1 MADTDGRQLRKHCKE
16 LQYKLDEA
24 LRERD
29 DLMRDLENMCLADS
43 RGATFNGSSVLQ
55 ERIYSTGTFDQT
67 GAVCCAPG
75 PALWPGGGRAQQKE
89 LSATRAALSGVTLER
104 DNLRED
110 LGEVKEAKRRAE
122 AGHRA
127 QLERAAAL
135 DKELAF
141 YQAQSARVMADR
153 DRAAWEGEELK
164 AQNLRLDQQLREASS
179 RAETESSQRAQL
191 ERQLAEVRQQLRG
204 AQAQAAEAAALPGLR
219 SQLAASAGEVER
231 LRGRERELLSQ
242 VAQLRQE
249 VAAAA
254 AAREAAA
261 GEAAAAHRQADD
273 LAAAH
278 AVVQQQLRGEVQE
291 LQAEVAQ
298 LQQQLE
304 AATAAAEEAGA
315 ARQAAEASAAQQG
328 QRQEADVEALVRHHA
343 EEVASLREQLR
354 EQQDGAVALRQRVEE
369 VTQQKECS
377 TLRQQLDQ
385 AKHEKLEALMK
396 LAAAGG
402 GASGSP
408 GRNDSAKDAAASLL
422 ARSPPYGCRYEDEE
436 EFDAMTDAM
445 REKCVLLVAAPHAAA
460 AGGGGGQVDAL
471 RACLQPLAINHA
483 FSSQQAL
490 PFAQQLWSGR
500 DRAPYFLKVRTRA
513 ALDEAGGGED
523 AAAAAAAAAEA
534 VWQELLQQN
543 WRVELDA
550 GLGAPLQERE
560 VLLLVCSP
568 RGVEQLL
575 AAAGAPL
582 PAGSGPPPPGSVS
595 ALQAGGTQAGDPA
608 DWRQL
613 GKRLLL
619 AAADPAAAGGGVLA
633 ALGRSEPAAA
643 N

>member
-1 MADTDGRQLRKHCKE
+1 
-16 LQYKLDEA
+16 
-24 LRERD
+24 
-29 DLMRDLENMCLADS
+29 
-43 RGATFNGSSVLQ
+43 
-55 ERIYSTGTFDQT
+55 
-67 GAVCCAPG
+67 
-75 PALWPGGGRAQQKE
+75 
-89 LSATRAALSGVTLER
+89 
-104 DNLRED
+104 
-110 LGEVKEAKRRAE
+110 
-122 AGHRA
+122 
-127 QLERAAAL
+127 
-135 DKELAF
+135 
-141 YQAQSARVMADR
+141 
-153 DRAAWEGEELK
+153 
-164 AQNLRLDQQLREASS
+164 
-179 RAETESSQRAQL
+179 
-191 ERQLAEVRQQLRG
+191 
-204 AQAQAAEAAALPGLR
+204 
-219 SQLAASAGEVER
+219 
-231 LRGRERELLSQ
+231 
-242 VAQLRQE
+242 
-249 VAAAA
+249 
-254 AAREAAA
+254 
-261 GEAAAAHRQADD
+261 
-273 LAAAH
+273 
-278 AVVQQQLRGEVQE
+278 
-291 LQAEVAQ
+291 
-298 LQQQLE
+298 
-304 AATAAAEEAGA
+304 
-315 ARQAAEASAAQQG
+315 
-328 QRQEADVEALVRHHA
+328 
-343 EEVASLREQLR
+343 
-354 EQQDGAVALRQRVEE
+354 
-369 VTQQKECS
+369 
-377 TLRQQLDQ
+377 
-385 AKHEKLEALMK
+385 
-396 LAAAGG
+396 
-402 GASGSP
+402 
-408 GRNDSAKDAAASLL
+408 
-422 ARSPPYGCRYEDEE
+422 
-436 EFDAMTDAM
+436 MTDAM

-483 FSSQQAL
+483 FSSQQVGAAAVGGVHAGVSSDGIRVGEVCATLRPRRFHSSAGPPHRCCWSSPAAQAL